1 MIKHLS
7 IRLTTLFVLLYINA
21 CNTNQ
26 HNNNSNSS
34 KLISVPINFDE
45 NVDQIELSEIV
56 DSIYYIPLKTSDV
69 DLMAD
74 ISKILDYNNQYFISD
89 TENNLFCFNEHGDF
103 IYKIYRQG
111 KGPGEYLRL
120 RDFTIDKEK
129 QAVVISDDV
138 SWKYYKIDN
147 GEFIEE
153 KSAPT
158 PAYKMEYLDKGK
170 YLLDASFNTNAKLAK
185 AGELYSIILA
195 DSEAKIKDSYLP
207 FDASINSEVNMYFK
221 LNQFMKYNREVIVNR
236 MLSDTV
242 YTFSENGLQS
252 KYFIDYGDKTLP
264 KDILDPDKLQKYK
277 EKIGNY
283 AIVSEV
289 IETDKHLILYS
300 LYEKSPVISLYNK
313 TNLSVKNCAIG
324 ELPPFK
330 NDIDSVPISP
340 FVATTNANHLVSVI
354 YPSDVIDAAKISTS
368 SQLQNFASTLTE
380 NGNPILAIAIPK

>member
-21 CNTNQ
+21 FNTNQ

-34 KLISVPINFDE
+34 KVISVPINFD
-45 NVDQIELSEIV
+45 NKVDQIALSEIV
-56 DSIYYIPLKTSDV
+56 YSIYYIPLKTSDA

-74 ISKILDYNNQYFISD
+74 VSKILDYNNQYFISD
-89 TENNLFCFNEHGDF
+89 TEDNLFCFNEYGDF
-103 IYKIYRQG
+103 IYKIDRQG

-120 RDFTIDKEK
+120 RDFTIDKAK
-129 QAVVISDDV
+129 QALVISDDV
-138 SWKYYKIDN
+138 SLKYYKIDN

-153 KSAPT
+153 KPAPT
-158 PAYKMEYLDKGK
+158 YKMEYLDKGK
-170 YLLDASFNTNAKLAK
+170 YLLDASFNTNAKLAQE
-185 AGELYSIILA
+185 GELYSIILA
-195 DSEAKIKDSYLP
+195 DSEAKIKDSYLL

-221 LNQFMKYNREVIVNR
+221 LNQFMKYNREVLVNR
-236 MLSDTV
+236 MLSDTIF
-242 YTFSENGLQS
+242 TFSENELQS

-313 TNLSVKNCAIG
+313 TDLSVKNCAIG

-380 NGNPILAIAIPK
+380 NRNPILAIAIPK